1 MIRPDWFILPDLFT
15 SRRIE
20 RTHICLPW
28 RTRCLDIPCPGIRR
42 RARRDEVYAAAF
54 CDGHVEVLGIGTVGR
69 RGPVR
74 CPRRGW
80 AGHRSAHGWIVTW
93 YDDWPSP
100 RVKTVRPV
108 HLTDKRSTEQK
119 LAVDAVKNVIEAV
132 AIGLKQQLT
141 GLTFEYPIDQHQ
153 GFG

>member
-1 MIRPDWFILPDLFT
+1 MIRPDRFILPDLFT

-28 RTRCLDIPCPGIRR
+28 RTRCFDVPCPGIGR

-54 CDGHVEVLGIGTVGR
+54 RDGHVKVLGIGTVGR
-69 RGPVR
+69 RWPVR
-74 CPRRGW
+74 GPRRGW
-80 AGHRSAHGWIVTW
+80 AGHRSAHGRIVTW

-100 RVKTVRPV
+100 GVKTVRPV
-108 HLTDKRSTEQK
+108 HFTDKRSTEQK
-119 LAVDAVKNVIEAV
+119 LAVGAVKNVIEAV
-132 AIGLKQQLT
+132 VIRLKQQLT
-141 GLTFEYPIDQHQ
+141 SLTFDYPIDRQQ